1 MKLRVEYTAQLRT
14 AAGRLADE
22 IELPTGSSVGE
33 LLRHLASHLGDGAAP
48 HLLTSEG
55 HAPRSLLI
63 VINDKAAPAHEAA
76 QRQLHPGDTVLLM
89 PPIAGG

>member
-14 AAGRLADE
+14 ISGRPADE
-22 IELPTGSSVGE
+22 IELPAGSNVGE
-33 LLRHLASHLGDGAAP
+33 LLQHLARHLGDGAAP

-55 HAPRSLLI
+55 IAPRSLL
-63 VINDKAAPAHEAA
+63 VVVNDKAAPAYEAA
-76 QRQLHPGDTVLLM
+76 HRQLQPGDTVLLL